1 MPPQLQ
7 SFFVEG
13 QLRYVRREIINYP
26 LPEYL
31 MADGR
36 IVPISNEIPIGAT
49 SYTYYNRTMVG
60 EAVIISN
67 PADDLPT
74 ADVFTNPQ
82 TGIIYNVGD
91 SYRYSDMDLEAAQFS
106 GQNLTLAKAIAAK
119 QAMLVKLDKI
129 GYIGDPK
136 YNLMGLV
143 NQVNIPSASVLP
155 DGVGGSTKWVDKT
168 PTQVLRDLRD
178 MASLIPVE
186 TSMVEQPDV
195 ILIPPLHH
203 YYLMQTYKDPAS
215 DMTLLEA
222 ALRPQGEA
230 GIRFIQPAPY
240 LAGAAPDGSDM
251 AIVFKRREDKAKFHI
266 PMPFTPKTPQEHN
279 LHYRVPC
286 RATTGGVEMTTPTSA
301 RYFYGI

>member
-1 MPPQLQ
+1 MPPLP

-13 QLRYVRREIINYP
+13 QLRYVRREITLMP

-36 IVPISNEIPIGAT
+36 ILPVSNEIPIGAT
-49 SYTYYNRTMVG
+49 SYTYYNRTLVG
-60 EAVIISN
+60 EAVIIAN

-74 ADVFTNPQ
+74 ADVFSSMQ

-106 GQNLTLAKAIAAK
+106 GQNLPLAKAIAAK

-136 YNLMGLV
+136 YNLMGLT
-143 NQVNIPSASVLP
+143 NQVNVPSASVLP
-155 DGVGGSTKWVDKT
+155 DGVGGSTKWIDKT

-178 MASLIPVE
+178 MASLIPVD

-222 ALRPQGEA
+222 FLRPQGDA
-230 GIRFIQPAPY
+230 GIKFVQPAPY

-266 PMPFTPKTPQEHN
+266 PMPFTPKRPQENN
-279 LHYRVPC
+279 LHWKVPC
-286 RATTGGVEMTTPTSA
+286 RATTGGVEVTAPTSA